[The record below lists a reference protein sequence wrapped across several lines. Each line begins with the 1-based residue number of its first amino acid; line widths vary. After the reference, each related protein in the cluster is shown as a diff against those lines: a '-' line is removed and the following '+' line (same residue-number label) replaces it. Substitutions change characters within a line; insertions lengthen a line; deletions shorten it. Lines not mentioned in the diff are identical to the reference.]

1 MTSSDGVIAMP
12 LDGLDLEALTEAE
25 KQHVAVL
32 LLWAISRARMG
43 HDTTTRFLSEQS
55 DLDDYLAPFRDGPD
69 SPDAGSA
76 WSTVRASSWW
86 ASDVPATFPLGR
98 NEIARLNPAG
108 GLALHLL
115 ETVRD
120 DKQCQAP
127 VQSLASL
134 LPLGQDRDDLLYDF
148 ALEHFVEQASDETP
162 DKPRWPGVLDAEL
175 ASGSHELADAASVGD
190 WEAVIEL
197 LGSPRT
203 APSLINTWR
212 PGGVSMVTPLH
223 QAAIKGAPI
232 DVVEK
237 LVDLGAWRTLED
249 SRGWRPVDL
258 ALLHGRSEILT
269 LLTPSESRQYQ
280 SALNRVLTYRL
291 GKLLTEVTREDA
303 VPRFR
308 PPQVAVIEEVGG
320 EIHFDLSGSGH
331 YFNVFLEEGELL
343 VEHASAGS
351 GESGIVY
358 RVDGTGVIDTWESDD
373 DSDWE
378 PARQPPDDISTEAP
392 TDTAPESSTASS
404 SAGDSGETDQNE
416 VEVPSTS
423 ATEAPA
429 EPVPSSPSF
438 RTMWSEM
445 GDCSITVVAH
455 EAVKRFNRER
465 TKSSDA
471 IVVKV
476 SEFKKGR
483 RWESVSVVSA
493 GDEVSDQS
501 VAGKKWAY
509 ALVIEYGAGREQLK
523 SNMRLVLEREAES
536 GLGPE
541 AHGALLAAMAQRG
554 GRDLATRVGDFWE
567 QIHALAVSAQVEPQR
582 PNLPNGGADSALH
595 TGVADARERKGA
607 SSNHDASTGGD
618 ARFDPPMRLKF
629 ESANYSAQ
637 ADWDGESII
646 VKLGSTARRATLGS
660 MPPEARAIRTDL
672 VRRGVLRE
680 VSGRYVFSRDC
691 RFKSVSSAASIISG
705 RTAGGRA
712 EWKDLQGRSIND
724 ILGGPKYRWKRS

>member
-1 MTSSDGVIAMP
+1 MTGIDEAIGTP
-12 LDGLDLEALTEAE
+12 LDGLDLEALSETK
-25 KQHVAVL
+25 KQHVLVL
-32 LLWAISRARMG
+32 LLWAISRARIG
-43 HDTTTRFLSEQS
+43 YDTTTRFLSEQS

-69 SPDAGSA
+69 SPDAA
-76 WSTVRASSWW
+76 WAWAAVRASSWW
-86 ASDVPATFPLGR
+86 ASDVPADFPLGQA
-98 NEIARLNPAG
+98 ETTRLNPAG

-120 DKQCQAP
+120 DNLCRSP
-127 VQSLASL
+127 VQSLAGL
-134 LPLGQDRDDLLYDF
+134 LPDGQARDDLLYDF
-148 ALEHFVEQASDETP
+148 ALDHLVEQTSEEGP
-162 DKPRWPGVLDAEL
+162 DRPSWPGILDAEL

-197 LGSPRT
+197 LGSPKT
-203 APSLINTWR
+203 ASRLINTWR
-212 PGGVSMVTPLH
+212 PGGVSLVAPLH
-223 QAAIKGAPI
+223 QAAINGAPVDI
-232 DVVEK
+232 VEK
-237 LVDLGAWRTLED
+237 LVEMGAWRNLED
-249 SRGWRPVDL
+249 SRGWRPIDL
-258 ALLHGRSEILT
+258 AVLHGRSELVG
-269 LLTPSESRQYQ
+269 LLTPPESGQLE
-280 SALNRVLTYRL
+280 SALNRALTYRL
-291 GKLLTEVTREDA
+291 GKLLTDVTREDA

-331 YFNVFLEEGELL
+331 YFNVYVEEGELL

-351 GESGIVY
+351 DESGIVY
-358 RVDGTGVIDTWESDD
+358 RVDGTGVIDTWESDHD
-373 DSDWE
+373 DDWE
-378 PARQPPDDISTEAP
+378 YPREPAGEISASAPAATEPEPSAASSAAEKGGEIDQNDVEGSFTVASRAP
-392 TDTAPESSTASS
+392 T
-404 SAGDSGETDQNE
+404 
-416 VEVPSTS
+416 
-423 ATEAPA
+423 
-429 EPVPSSPSF
+429 EPPHSSPGI

-455 EAVKRFNRER
+455 EAVRRFNRER
-465 TKSSDA
+465 TRSNDA
-471 IVVKV
+471 IVVTV

-483 RWESVSVVSA
+483 RWESVSVVAPS
-493 GDEVSDQS
+493 DELSDHS

-509 ALVIEYGAGREQLK
+509 ALVIEYGAGQEQLK

-541 AHGALLAAMAQRG
+541 AHGALLSAMAQRG
-554 GRDLATRVGDFWE
+554 GRDLATRVGDLWE
-567 QIHALAVSAQVEPQR
+567 QIHSLAVSAQVEPQR
-582 PNLPNGGADSALH
+582 SNLPQGG
-595 TGVADARERKGA
+595 TGSGVHSGVEEARERRGV
-607 SSNHDASTGGD
+607 SSNHDASTGGE
-618 ARFDPPMRLKF
+618 ARFDPPIRLKF

-646 VKLGSTARRATLGS
+646 VKAGSTSRRATLGS

-691 RFKSVSSAASIISG
+691 RFKSVSSAASLISG

-724 ILGGPKYRWKRS
+724 ILGGPKFRRRT